1 MHPLA
6 QEMAGVKDVELEAK
20 LNDLTKKYF
29 LTQNVGVKQQI
40 SLLIDTYKEEL
51 NSRRMAEYEKMMN
64 NREKGLDKLINIS

>member
-6 QEMAGVKDVELEAK
+6 QDMEGVKDVELESK

-51 NSRRMAEYEKMMN
+51 DCRRMAAYNKMMN
-64 NREKGLDKLINIS
+64 TRDKDLDKLINIS

>member
-51 NSRRMAEYEKMMN
+51 NSRRVAEYNKMMN